1 MIEFIMTLVPV
12 EESLD
17 APIRK
22 TEALFPELAIRE
34 LVANSLIHQDF
45 NERGS
50 GVMVE
55 LFDSRIEISNPG
67 RPLINIDRFIDSP
80 PKSRNE
86 KLVSL
91 MRRMG
96 ICEERGSGIDKVIF
110 EVELKQLP
118 APIFEKGDSFTRAIL
133 FSHRQLKNLTKQDR
147 IRACYFHACLK
158 YTGQDYMTNTSIRE
172 RFGIDRKNVAMAS
185 RIIKD
190 ALGSNIIS
198 IYDESAGAKSRKYIP
213 AWAKE

>member
-1 MIEFIMTLVPV
+1 
-12 EESLD
+12 
-17 APIRK
+17 
-22 TEALFPELAIRE
+22 
-34 LVANSLIHQDF
+34 
-45 NERGS
+45 
-50 GVMVE
+50 
-55 LFDSRIEISNPG
+55 
-67 RPLINIDRFIDSP
+67 
-80 PKSRNE
+80 
-86 KLVSL
+86 

-110 EVELKQLP
+110 EVELK
-118 APIFEKGDSFTRAIL
+118 
-133 FSHRQLKNLTKQDR
+133 NLTRQDR

-172 RFGIDRKNVAMAS
+172 RFWIDRKNVAMAS

-198 IYDESAGAKSRKYIP
+198 IYDESAGAKSRKYTP

>member
-1 MIEFIMTLVPV
+1 MTLVPV

-110 EVELKQLP
+110 EVELK
-118 APIFEKGDSFTRAIL
+118 
-133 FSHRQLKNLTKQDR
+133 NLTRQDR

-172 RFGIDRKNVAMAS
+172 RFWIDRKNVAMAS